1 MLQKKGKKN
10 MRNMKEW
17 CREVM
22 ASPERIAIPI
32 MTHPGIE
39 LCGKTVKQAVTNGEI
54 HAEAIRKLNEMYPA
68 AASTVIMD
76 LTVEAE
82 CFGAE
87 IVFTENEVP
96 NVVGRLVQD
105 HASISALQVPSI
117 HSGRMPEYL
126 KANKLAAEFITDKP
140 VFGGCIGPFSLAG
153 RLYDMSEMMMAL
165 YMEPDTIRLLL
176 EKCTELIISYL
187 RAMKETGVNGVIIA
201 EPAAGLVSNEDCSS
215 FSSTYI
221 TRIVEELQD
230 DHFMIVL
237 HNCGNTGHCT
247 AAMIETKA
255 AGLHFGNK
263 IDMVGV
269 LQECPEDILV
279 MGNIDPVGIFKMAS
293 PEKIKQETLSLLQ
306 KTSQWKNFILSS
318 GCDVPPEVPMENITA
333 FYEALNEYNHQ

>member
-1 MLQKKGKKN
+1 

-176 EKCTELIISYL
+176 EKCTEFIISYL

-263 IDMVGV
+263 IDMAGV

>member
-1 MLQKKGKKN
+1 
-10 MRNMKEW
+10 MKEW
-17 CREVM
+17 YHDVI
-22 ASPERIAIPI
+22 ATPERIAIPI

-39 LCGKTVKQAVTNGEI
+39 LCGKTVKQAVTNGET
-54 HAEAIRKLNEMYPA
+54 HAEAICKLNKVYPA

-82 CFGAE
+82 CFGSE
-87 IVFTENEVP
+87 IVFAENEVP
-96 NVVGRLVQD
+96 NVVGRLVHD
-105 HASISALQVPSI
+105 HSSIVALPVPSI
-117 HSGRMPEYL
+117 QSGRMPEYL
-126 KANKLAAEFITDKP
+126 KANRLAAENITDKP

-165 YMEPDTIRLLL
+165 YMEPDSIRLLL
-176 EKCTELIISYL
+176 EKCTEFITNYL

-221 TRIVEELQD
+221 SRIVEELQD
-230 DHFMIVL
+230 DNFMIVL

-247 AAMIETKA
+247 AAMVETKA

-263 IDMVGV
+263 IDMVQV

-279 MGNIDPVGIFKMAS
+279 MGNIDPVGIFKMAT
-293 PEKIKQETLSLLQ
+293 PEKVKKETLELLQ
-306 KTSQWKNFILSS
+306 KTEKWKNFIVSS
-318 GCDVPPEVPMENITA
+318 GCDVPPEVPIENIDA
-333 FYEALNEYNHQ
+333 FYQALNEYNRQ

>member
-1 MLQKKGKKN
+1 

-54 HAEAIRKLNEMYPA
+54 HAEAIRKLNEAYPA

-176 EKCTELIISYL
+176 EKCTEFIISYL

-230 DHFMIVL
+230 DYFMIVL

>member
-1 MLQKKGKKN
+1 

-39 LCGKTVKQAVTNGEI
+39 LCGKTVKKAVTNGEI
-54 HAEAIRKLNEMYPA
+54 HAEAIRKLNEAYPA

-176 EKCTELIISYL
+176 EKCTEFIISYL

>member
-1 MLQKKGKKN
+1 

-17 CREVM
+17 CHEVM

-54 HAEAIRKLNEMYPA
+54 HAEAIRKLNEAYPA

-176 EKCTELIISYL
+176 EKCTEFIISYL

-318 GCDVPPEVPMENITA
+318 GCDVPPEVPMENINA

>member
-1 MLQKKGKKN
+1 

-54 HAEAIRKLNEMYPA
+54 HAEAIRKLNEAYPA

-140 VFGGCIGPFSLAG
+140 VFGGCIGPFSLTG

-176 EKCTELIISYL
+176 EKCTEFIISYL